1 MEALKNYCIIVLVA
15 GGAISYIW
23 YLLCTFVLFK
33 VTCKVIDD
41 EVEFAEKNLLEKYN
55 IKQNI

>member
-1 MEALKNYCIIVLVA
+1 MEALKNYCIIVLVV

-23 YLLCTFVLFK
+23 YLFCTCVLFK
-33 VTCKVIDD
+33 VICKVIDD
-41 EVEFAEKNLLEKYN
+41 EVELAEKNLLEKYN